1 MYLFDMDGTLID
13 SNDVWKDVDREFLA
27 RRGLPYT
34 KAYYEGVAHTIF
46 PLAAKFTKEFCNL
59 PDSEEDIMAE
69 WMELAKDAYAHV
81 TVKPGVRA
89 FLKQCKAENRRM
101 ALVTSSV
108 PVHCRT
114 AMEKLDLMKYFESVT
129 FAQELGIEK
138 KDKRLWLGVA
148 ERYGVEVNHYGMALC
163 PFHNDRHPSLYVAD
177 DHYHCFACGEHGDV
191 IDFVSKLFHLSLY
204 DAAQKLAADF
214 HLTPDKPPSAAA
226 LHAKRMQTEAQQ
238 LRENERLCFSVL
250 SDYAHVLRDWKV
262 QYTPQSPDKPVHARF
277 VEACRNLDRTEYY
290 LDILCA
296 GDSYERAEVIQ
307 QQMADG
313 KLDELRQRLEEIHKE
328 EIEDGYDRTS
338 VA

>member
-148 ERYGVEVNHYGMALC
+148 ERYGVEPETCTLFDDSLAACKGSQLIGNAALGRSEGIISSIGRC
-163 PFHNDRHPSLYVAD
+163 AGLSVRLRNKNFAGRAGGVAGDAGHLHVVGCESRNAHDSCHHHSGDCYYEFLFHNDYLHIYFWTGCD
-177 DHYHCFACGEHGDV
+177 
-191 IDFVSKLFHLSLY
+191 LSLPY
-204 DAAQKLAADF
+204 PL
-214 HLTPDKPPSAAA
+214 
-226 LHAKRMQTEAQQ
+226 
-238 LRENERLCFSVL
+238 
-250 SDYAHVLRDWKV
+250 
-262 QYTPQSPDKPVHARF
+262 
-277 VEACRNLDRTEYY
+277 
-290 LDILCA
+290 
-296 GDSYERAEVIQ
+296 
-307 QQMADG
+307 
-313 KLDELRQRLEEIHKE
+313 
-328 EIEDGYDRTS
+328 
-338 VA
+338 